1 MAARM
6 GVRQPC
12 LVVVPD
18 FLEVWITTLSSVSC
32 ACVLG
37 RRKGGCRG
45 GQRMRSRW
53 GRVIMDANV

>member
-12 LVVVPD
+12 LLVVSD

-37 RRKGGCRG
+37 RRKAVAGAD
-45 GQRMRSRW
+45 QRMRSRCW
-53 GRVIMDANV
+53 CVVMGENV

>member
-6 GVRQPC
+6 GARQDC
-12 LVVVPD
+12 LVVVSE

-37 RRKGGCRG
+37 RRKGGRG
-45 GQRMRSRW
+45 SGQRMRSRCW
-53 GRVIMDANV
+53 RVVMGENV